1 MGFVCNF
8 AVLGVIGLD
17 SKVSEQGASEVRW
30 PPLKRSAKK
39 EVPTLRTHSLPKI

>member
-17 SKVSEQGASEVRW
+17 SKVSGQGASEVRRS
-30 PPLKRSAKK
+30 PLKRSAKK
-39 EVPTLRTHSLPKI
+39 EVPTLRMHSLPNI